1 VRTFTDEQLEAS
13 PTLKRLSVLS
23 RVNPFDVNDH
33 DEVNKA
39 LAEALVLLI
48 DVLDRDGIQFTERED
63 KHALWRLM
71 FVSYQL
77 LTQIRPASPVRH

>member
-1 VRTFTDEQLEAS
+1 VKTFTDEQLETS
-13 PTLKRLSVLS
+13 PTLKQLSVLS

-33 DEVNKA
+33 NEVNGA
-39 LAEALVLLI
+39 LASALVLLI
-48 DVLDRDGIQFTERED
+48 DALDRDGIQFDDRTD